1 MFETAV
7 PGQSWTMLRRL
18 YPLAAG
24 AGMLAASIAALLAAS
39 LTMAAGR
46 VGTPSGVLDLTI
58 GRAAALEPGGVTEPA
73 LALVGLAT
81 LGLLA
86 GMRAVAAPLA
96 GWPERLLLAWA
107 VSLMGAAV
115 VPVAG
120 VADAL
125 MALALISMAAAA
137 ALMARRFGEDAR
149 WAALARPLEWLALG
163 AGGGLAVL
171 TYVALPGHQ
180 VLIGVAEWALLAVEV
195 AVLAFSAVQLVRVA
209 LPARTRIA
217 TIMAMAATMENAT
230 SGARNTTAV
239 LSRQ

>member
-1 MFETAV
+1 
-7 PGQSWTMLRRL
+7 MLRRL

-24 AGMLAASIAALLAAS
+24 AGMIVASIPALLVAS

-46 VGTPSGVLDLTI
+46 VGAPSGGIDITI
-58 GRAAALEPGGVTEPA
+58 GHAAALDPGGVTEPA
-73 LALVGLAT
+73 LALLGLAS

-86 GMRAVAAPLA
+86 GMRAVAAPVS

-115 VPVAG
+115 VPHAG

-125 MALALISMAAAA
+125 VAIALISMAAAA
-137 ALMARRFGEDAR
+137 ALMARRFGEDTR
-149 WAALARPLEWLALG
+149 WAAVARPLEWLALG

-180 VLIGVAEWALLAVEV
+180 VLIGLVEWSLLGIEV
-195 AVLAFSAVQLVRVA
+195 AALAFSAVGLLRVA
-209 LPARTRIA
+209 SPARPRIA

-230 SGARNTTAV
+230 SGARNTTAA